1 MHNREGL
8 NIRMLWEALTD
19 WHLWPLYAIA
29 LVFGGIWTLYLSFRL
44 SSLWR
49 SNSFFTI
56 VPALPPQAYLT
67 LSLRH
72 LGFTTTQTN
81 LLTIPASVIGMMTL
95 LSIAFI
101 SEVVNSRIAVA
112 LIAQSW
118 VMILLIALYTFDANT
133 SSWVYFAVVS
143 LIAGSPAVHPIQ
155 TAWVSRNACSVRTRF
170 VYYYLSIDIYWKKGL
185 NWSFVQDGFYKR
197 IQHDCSGLCNR
208 SGE

>member
-1 MHNREGL
+1 MGSSDRL
-8 NIRMLWEALTD
+8 ASLAFVCYCASVWR
-19 WHLWPLYAIA
+19 Y
-29 LVFGGIWTLYLSFRL
+29 WTLYLSFRL
-44 SSLWR
+44 GSLWR

-56 VPALPPQAYLT
+56 VPTLPPQAYLT

-170 VYYYLSIDIYWKKGL
+170 VYYYPLTLLENL
-185 NWSFVQDGFYKR
+185 NFWSGRFLQACTTWLFR
-197 IQHDCSGLCNR
+197 PL
-208 SGE
+208 